1 MNLFKL
7 LDRGVEHA
15 NNERLRRRTAVLEKA
30 RSKWIAALFA
40 DQTRAWMSLGEKQPE
55 ALNGLVVLL
64 TLAGMA
70 KVYDCRDTDIPD
82 IRVIR
87 GALSTAQQCA
97 RCEYLMTPET
107 VQALATATDR
117 AIAALKVCSIDAIE
131 HASFSMDGMTF
142 KP

>member
-1 MNLFKL
+1 MNLMSFL
-7 LDRGVEHA
+7 NRGVAHA
-15 NNERLRRRTAVLEKA
+15 DNERLRRRTTVLEKA
-30 RSKWIAALFA
+30 RNQWIDALYT
-40 DQTRAWMSLGEKQPE
+40 DQTLAWMSLGEKQPE
-55 ALNGLVVLL
+55 ALNGLIVLM

-70 KVYDCRDTDIPD
+70 KVYDCRDADIPD

-97 RCEYLMTPET
+97 RSEYLMTPE
-107 VQALATATDR
+107 VAQALAAATDR

-142 KP
+142 A